1 MRARALT
8 FSFLTSLSVLR
19 QEHRFPNTLFLC
31 SRTFSFALGPPRPPT
46 LLFLFLS
53 LSSPSQ
59 NLTLF
64 LYVSCSGNGGWF
76 NLCFEPGSPP
86 RIGFARFALMFRQ
99 NELYKR
105 KHTPKRATFDV
116 TNRIWRTIQLCIRKR
131 QATATIAKRRVTKRC
146 SSKRV
151 SCANSMKDRVTDQ
164 TQRTEDRLRSE
175 RKVRI
180 ANILP
185 PLPLHLAKRLLI
197 APTDAKRIADIHKH
211 AALFLRFPRIY
222 TATRLINES
231 TSIVQTTSRTPSS
244 LFLSLFRIS
253 YDQESFSIR
262 IDNQFGRR
270 QVPFPIRKG
279 FSYRESVSG
288 CDDSYAES
296 TRSANKPILST
307 AIPR

>member
-76 NLCFEPGSPP
+76 NLYFEPGSPP

-105 KHTPKRATFDV
+105 KHTSV
-116 TNRIWRTIQLCIRKR
+116 LHLMLRIESDER
-131 QATATIAKRRVTKRC
+131 
-146 SSKRV
+146 S
-151 SCANSMKDRVTDQ
+151 SCAYVSDKP
-164 TQRTEDRLRSE
+164 LR
-175 RKVRI
+175 R
-180 ANILP
+180 
-185 PLPLHLAKRLLI
+185 
-197 APTDAKRIADIHKH
+197 
-211 AALFLRFPRIY
+211 
-222 TATRLINES
+222 
-231 TSIVQTTSRTPSS
+231 
-244 LFLSLFRIS
+244 
-253 YDQESFSIR
+253 
-262 IDNQFGRR
+262 
-270 QVPFPIRKG
+270 
-279 FSYRESVSG
+279 
-288 CDDSYAES
+288 
-296 TRSANKPILST
+296 
-307 AIPR
+307 

>member
-76 NLCFEPGSPP
+76 NLYFEPGSPP

-105 KHTPKRATFDV
+105 KHTPKRITFDV

-146 SSKRV
+146 SSCFLRQLDER
-151 SCANSMKDRVTDQ
+151 SSHGSNPKDGRSFEKW
-164 TQRTEDRLRSE
+164 TEGSHCKHSPSPPPPS
-175 RKVRI
+175 RKAI
-180 ANILP
+180 ANRTNRREKNCRYSQTRGPLP
-185 PLPLHLAKRLLI
+185 PLSTNLYRDEANKRVDEYCANHLE
-197 APTDAKRIADIHKH
+197 D
-211 AALFLRFPRIY
+211 
-222 TATRLINES
+222 
-231 TSIVQTTSRTPSS
+231 S
-244 LFLSLFRIS
+244 LLSLSLSLSDILRSRIV
-253 YDQESFSIR
+253 F
-262 IDNQFGRR
+262 
-270 QVPFPIRKG
+270 
-279 FSYRESVSG
+279 
-288 CDDSYAES
+288 
-296 TRSANKPILST
+296 NKDW
-307 AIPR
+307 

>member
-76 NLCFEPGSPP
+76 NLYFEPGSPP

-185 PLPLHLAKRLLI
+185 PPPSRKAIANRTNRREKNCRYSQTRGPLPPLSTNLYRDEANKRVDEYCANHLE
-197 APTDAKRIADIHKH
+197 D
-211 AALFLRFPRIY
+211 
-222 TATRLINES
+222 
-231 TSIVQTTSRTPSS
+231 S
-244 LFLSLFRIS
+244 LLSLSLSLSDILRSRIV
-253 YDQESFSIR
+253 F
-262 IDNQFGRR
+262 
-270 QVPFPIRKG
+270 
-279 FSYRESVSG
+279 
-288 CDDSYAES
+288 
-296 TRSANKPILST
+296 NKDW
-307 AIPR
+307 

>member
-1 MRARALT
+1 MLELWRSR
-8 FSFLTSLSVLR
+8 FSLLSAFYDRSIVFQIPFFFAPVHFPLPSDHLVLLLSCFFFSHSLR
-19 QEHRFPNTLFLC
+19 HRKTW
-31 SRTFSFALGPPRPPT
+31 
-46 LLFLFLS
+46 
-53 LSSPSQ
+53 
-59 NLTLF
+59 LTLF

-76 NLCFEPGSPP
+76 NLYFELGSPP

-244 LFLSLFRIS
+244 LSLSDILRSRIV
-253 YDQESFSIR
+253 F
-262 IDNQFGRR
+262 
-270 QVPFPIRKG
+270 
-279 FSYRESVSG
+279 
-288 CDDSYAES
+288 
-296 TRSANKPILST
+296 NKDW
-307 AIPR
+307 